1 MIWADKEGNIGWQ
14 AVGIAPVRENF
25 SGMVPVKG
33 DGSFE
38 WNGYLPIIEKP
49 SAYNPSSGFIATANQ
64 NVTPENYPHY
74 NAIGYSWSDPY
85 RGDRIDK
92 VLNDNKNFSI
102 SDMMALQT
110 DYYSLPAQRLLPF
123 LEIAAHAKKETR
135 ILRLLEGWN
144 NELSPNS
151 IQAAIYVS
159 FENELRSTAAEQ
171 FIPKAAKPYMSSIQF
186 ARIIQWVENPNMIFE
201 KQAIKKRDQWV
212 KLAFKR
218 AIKKLEERLGK
229 DTSNWTYGQAKNK
242 HIGITHAL
250 GKVVKTPY
258 KELLNL
264 PCLEEETHILQD
276 LQGTILI
283 KAVVLPL
290 GSL

>member
-1 MIWADKEGNIGWQ
+1 M
-14 AVGIAPVRENF
+14 RENF

-186 ARIIQWVENPNMIFE
+186 ARIIQWVENPNMIL
-201 KQAIKKRDQWV
+201 KSKR
-212 KLAFKR
+212 
-218 AIKKLEERLGK
+218 
-229 DTSNWTYGQAKNK
+229 
-242 HIGITHAL
+242 
-250 GKVVKTPY
+250 
-258 KELLNL
+258 
-264 PCLEEETHILQD
+264 
-276 LQGTILI
+276 
-283 KAVVLPL
+283 
-290 GSL
+290 